1 MREFKGKSAIVTGA
15 ASGIGLGIAR
25 AFAAAG
31 MNVALADIEE
41 DALARAHA
49 EIKRLGVRAIALV
62 TDVSERASVFEAAAA
77 AEREFGKLHV
87 AVNNAG
93 VSMHNQRLAE
103 IAPRDWDWLIG
114 VNLYGVIHGIQ
125 AFLPLLT
132 KHGEE
137 AHLVNT
143 ASIAGLQVN
152 PDMHSA
158 GYAMTK
164 YGVVALSEGL
174 HNELKETKVGVSV
187 LCPAAV
193 DTLIYR
199 SARNR
204 PDRFGG
210 ATERTSEL
218 FLKDLLAAG
227 WQPDRIGARV
237 VDAIR
242 SGELFIFTHSQT
254 RDWVE
259 ARHERLMDAFDRAE
273 AWEKAHS
280 A

>member
-1 MREFKGKSAIVTGA
+1 VRNLSGKTAIVTGA

-25 AFAAAG
+25 AFARAG

-41 DALARAHA
+41 TALARARE
-49 EIKRLGVRAIALV
+49 EIEALGARTIGIV
-62 TDVSERASVFEAAAA
+62 TDVSDRASVLGAAAA
-77 AEREFGKLHV
+77 VEAAFGKLHV

-93 VSMHNQRLAE
+93 VSMHNQKLAA

-114 VNLYGVIHGIQ
+114 VNLMGVIHGIQ
-125 AFLPLLT
+125 AFLPLLQR
-132 KHGEE
+132 HGGE
-137 AHLVNT
+137 AHIVNT
-143 ASIAGLQVN
+143 ASIAGFHVN

-174 HNELKETKVGVSV
+174 ANELEDTPVGVSV

-204 PDRFGG
+204 PERFGG
-210 ATERTSEL
+210 PTERRNEL

-227 WQPDRIGARV
+227 WPPDRIGARV

-242 SGELFIFTHSQT
+242 ANELFVFTHPHT
-254 RDWVE
+254 REWVE
-259 ARHERLMDAFDRAE
+259 RRHARLMEAFDRAA
-273 AWEKAHS
+273 AWDTAHPQ
-280 A
+280 

>member
-1 MREFKGKSAIVTGA
+1 MQNLEGKTAIVTGA

-25 AFAAAG
+25 ALARAG
-31 MNVALADIEE
+31 MNVALADVEE
-41 DALARAHA
+41 AALARAQQ
-49 EIKRLGVRAIALV
+49 EIEALGARTIAIV
-62 TDVSERASVFEAAAA
+62 TDVSDRASVLRAAAA
-77 AEREFGKLHV
+77 VEAAFGRLHV

-93 VSMHNQRLAE
+93 VSMHGQPLAA
-103 IAPRDWDWLIG
+103 IAPADWDWIVR

-125 AFLPLLT
+125 AFLPLLQ

-137 AHLVNT
+137 AHIVNT
-143 ASIAGLQVN
+143 ASIAGFQVN
-152 PDMHSA
+152 PDLHSA

-164 YGVVALSEGL
+164 YAVVALSEGL
-174 HNELKETKVGVSV
+174 ENELKGTKVGMSV

-204 PDRFGG
+204 PVRFGG
-210 ATERTSEL
+210 PQERMQEL
-218 FLKDLLAAG
+218 FLKDLLAEG
-227 WQPDRIGARV
+227 WAPDRIGARV

-242 SGELFIFTHSQT
+242 AGEFFVFTHAAT
-254 RDWVE
+254 REWIE
-259 ARHERLMDAFDRAE
+259 RRHARLREAFDRAE
-273 AWEKAHS
+273 AWEKAHG